1 MLTWLL
7 RNTKP
12 KTSFI
17 KVTGNGLGQNN
28 LSPFCANVSEEEV
41 AEYLKLFES
50 TVLLIPNKEWE
61 TLKAEFLL
69 SNSNAN
75 LAIMYVLEIPIRDFY
90 HLTWK
95 PAVLSVSTKIYHSQV
110 L

>member
-28 LSPFCANVSEEEV
+28 LSRFCASAKKEV
-41 AEYLKLFES
+41 AEYRDKLLES
-50 TVLLIPNKEWE
+50 TTLINANKEQGRFM
-61 TLKAEFLL
+61 AELL
-69 SNSNAN
+69 LYNSNVN
-75 LAIMYVLEIPIRDFY
+75 
-90 HLTWK
+90 
-95 PAVLSVSTKIYHSQV
+95 PAM
-110 L
+110 